1 VALGLLGQLTS
12 GIAFANE
19 PATIPHL
26 SQGDP
31 IAAATGAEVKP
42 LWLPHTREDW
52 DSIVSKAGLAVQTT
66 NGIEEVTV
74 TAPADL
80 VPMKVDVYDGMWAGI
95 LAPVWGVLHPTEAWR
110 ILLPI
115 PPR

>member
-1 VALGLLGQLTS
+1 MS
-12 GIAFANE
+12 GIALANG
-19 PATIPHL
+19 PRMPRL
-26 SQGDP
+26 STGGP
-31 IAAATGAEVKP
+31 IARATGAVVKP

-95 LAPVWGVLHPTEAWR
+95 LAPVWGVLHPAEAWR